1 MQQSHLELLESFPKG
16 KILVIGD
23 IILDRYLFTKVERIS
38 QEAPVPIALVK
49 SEKTLLGGAAN
60 VANNLLDLGVK
71 VSLVGMIGND
81 AKGKELQIL
90 LNNQNFYGLK
100 IFSVKN
106 RPTVEKVRIIAKNQQ
121 LLRLDYED
129 QQEIDLDLSNDFL
142 NQIEE
147 MVHEYQAVILSDYA
161 KGFFNAN
168 LIQGIIKFCN
178 EKNILTLVDPKP
190 VHKDYYCK
198 AHLITPN
205 LMEAEK
211 LTGIIYSD
219 NDDSVIKMGKKIQAD
234 LNCSNVI
241 ITMGE
246 KGMKIFD
253 GDSIHHINAFVR
265 QVYDPS
271 GAGDTVI
278 AVIAAALVQGASLYQ
293 AGELANRAAGLVIEK
308 FGTATVNINELK
320 ESLS

>member
-1 MQQSHLELLESFPKG
+1 MDNLELLKLFPKG
-16 KILVIGD
+16 KILVVGD

-60 VANNLLDLGVK
+60 VANNLLDLGVQA
-71 VSLVGMIGND
+71 SLAGMIGND
-81 AKGKELQIL
+81 QLGKDMQIL
-90 LNNQNFYGLK
+90 LNKKNFHEIK
-100 IFSVKN
+100 IFSVEN
-106 RPTVEKVRIIAKNQQ
+106 RPTIEKVRIIAKNQQ

-142 NQIEE
+142 NQIKE
-147 MVHEYQAVILSDYA
+147 MIQEYQAVILSDYA
-161 KGFFNAN
+161 KGFFDAN
-168 LIQGIIKFCN
+168 LIQGIIKFCK
-178 EKNILTLVDPKP
+178 EKNIFTLIDPKP
-190 VHKDYYCK
+190 IHKNCYNGAY
-198 AHLITPN
+198 LITPN

-219 NDDSVIKMGKKIQAD
+219 YDESVIKMGKKIQAD

-253 GDSIHHINAFVR
+253 GDYIRHINAFVR